1 MFNVS
6 FDISEVINEFSLQ
19 PDESKSLSNYIL
31 DRVTDEFVSKWEN
44 IVSTSLHDT
53 KSEYLKAI
61 YTDRPD
67 DNTSIIGLAGRESKL
82 AMMIETGQ
90 SAFDEKE
97 GFANSYKKHI
107 KKNGGWFLTI
117 PFRHGTSEAIMEE
130 LIPHTNTTVLDFM
143 KQGNTLSSKN
153 LPAQYDVKDIHSLTL
168 NTGTVIRY
176 QHKAPIHEGM
186 HRRDISST
194 DKEKRGGYFTF
205 RRVSDK
211 SDEQSWYH
219 PGFEPHEFMERAL
232 SEAQI
237 ENIVGIAGQ
246 EWLDTK
252 LGN

>member
-1 MFNVS
+1 M
-6 FDISEVINEFSLQ
+6 D
-19 PDESKSLSNYIL
+19 
-31 DRVTDEFVSKWEN
+31 
-44 IVSTSLHDT
+44 
-53 KSEYLKAI
+53 
-61 YTDRPD
+61 
-67 DNTSIIGLAGRESKL
+67 
-82 AMMIETGQ
+82 
-90 SAFDEKE
+90 
-97 GFANSYKKHI
+97 
-107 KKNGGWFLTI
+107 
-117 PFRHGTSEAIMEE
+117 E
-130 LIPHTNTTVLDFM
+130 LIPHTKTSVLDFM

-153 LPAQYDVKDIHSLTL
+153 LPAQYDVKEIHSLAL

-176 QHKAPIHEGM
+176 QHKAPIYEGM

-252 LGN
+252 FGG